1 MHPAFS
7 YSCITLDKIR
17 DMAKKKH
24 KGHYCKICGKYK
36 SNESFSGKGHA
47 QHICKECMGEMKK
60 SNKKILDLPFGD
72 DEFEIVDA
80 DEYIASVL
88 YGNNEERETKTFKKL
103 WHEQKMVLKAI
114 VQDEVTLYW
123 QAHRQIPVNDKLKQ
137 LRSSVNT
144 VVYEQLDFAIKDDTM
159 FKAYIQEQVIT
170 VINKILRQEKE
181 QNNQ

>member
-1 MHPAFS
+1 
-7 YSCITLDKIR
+7 
-17 DMAKKKH
+17 
-24 KGHYCKICGKYK
+24 
-36 SNESFSGKGHA
+36 
-47 QHICKECMGEMKK
+47 MKK
-60 SNKKILDLPFGD
+60 GNKKILDLPFGD

-103 WHEQKMVLKAI
+103 SREQKMVLKAI
-114 VQDEVTLYW
+114 VQNEVTLYW

-170 VINKILRQEKE
+170 RLNKILRQEKE

>member
-1 MHPAFS
+1 
-7 YSCITLDKIR
+7 
-17 DMAKKKH
+17 
-24 KGHYCKICGKYK
+24 
-36 SNESFSGKGHA
+36 
-47 QHICKECMGEMKK
+47 MGEMKK
-60 SNKKILDLPFGD
+60 GNKMILDLPFGD

-103 WHEQKMVLKAI
+103 SREQKMVLKAI
-114 VQDEVTLYW
+114 VQNEVTLYW

-170 VINKILRQEKE
+170 RLNKILRQEKE

>member
-1 MHPAFS
+1 
-7 YSCITLDKIR
+7 
-17 DMAKKKH
+17 
-24 KGHYCKICGKYK
+24 
-36 SNESFSGKGHA
+36 
-47 QHICKECMGEMKK
+47 MGEMKK
-60 SNKKILDLPFGD
+60 GNKKILDLPFGD

-103 WHEQKMVLKAI
+103 SREQKMVLKAI
-114 VQDEVTLYW
+114 VQNEVTLYW
-123 QAHRQIPVNDKLKQ
+123 QAHWQIPVNDKLKQ

-170 VINKILRQEKE
+170 RLNKILRQEKE

>member
-1 MHPAFS
+1 M
-7 YSCITLDKIR
+7 TK
-17 DMAKKKH
+17 MH
-24 KGHYCKICGKYK
+24 KGHYCKICGEYK

-60 SNKKILDLPFGD
+60 GNKKILNLPFGD
-72 DEFEIVDA
+72 NEFEIVYV
-80 DEYIASVL
+80 DEYTETIL
-88 YGNNEERETKTFKKL
+88 YDNNEERETKTFKKL
-103 WHEQKMVLKAI
+103 SREQKMMLKAI
-114 VQDEVTLYW
+114 VQDEVTFYW

-144 VVYEQLDFAIKDDTM
+144 VVYEQLDFAIKDETM

>member
-1 MHPAFS
+1 M
-7 YSCITLDKIR
+7 
-17 DMAKKKH
+17 
-24 KGHYCKICGKYK
+24 
-36 SNESFSGKGHA
+36 
-47 QHICKECMGEMKK
+47 
-60 SNKKILDLPFGD
+60 PFGD

-103 WHEQKMVLKAI
+103 SREQKMVLKAI
-114 VQDEVTLYW
+114 VQDEITFYW

-181 QNNQ
+181 QNDK

>member
-1 MHPAFS
+1 
-7 YSCITLDKIR
+7 
-17 DMAKKKH
+17 MAKKH
-24 KGHYCKICGKYK
+24 KGHYCKICGEYK
-36 SNESFSGKGHA
+36 PNESFSGKGHA

-60 SNKKILDLPFGD
+60 GNKKILDLPFGD
-72 DEFEIVDA
+72 DEFEIVGA
-80 DEYIASVL
+80 DEYITSVL
-88 YGNNEERETKTFKKL
+88 YGNNEERETKTLKKL
-103 WHEQKMVLKAI
+103 SREQKMVLKAI

-144 VVYEQLDFAIKDDTM
+144 IVYEQLDFAIKDDTM

-181 QNNQ
+181 QNTQ

>member
-1 MHPAFS
+1 MTK
-7 YSCITLDKIR
+7 IT
-17 DMAKKKH
+17 
-24 KGHYCKICGKYK
+24 KGHYCKICGEYK

-60 SNKKILDLPFGD
+60 GNKKVLDLPFGD

-80 DEYIASVL
+80 DEYVASVL
-88 YGNNEERETKTFKKL
+88 YSNSEERETKTFKKL
-103 WHEQKMVLKAI
+103 SREQKMVLKAI
-114 VQDEVTLYW
+114 VQDEVRFYW

>member
-1 MHPAFS
+1 
-7 YSCITLDKIR
+7 
-17 DMAKKKH
+17 MAKKH
-24 KGHYCKICGKYK
+24 RGHYCKICSEYK

-47 QHICKECMGEMKK
+47 QHICKECMDEMKK
-60 SNKKILDLPFGD
+60 GNKKILDLPFGD

-88 YGNNEERETKTFKKL
+88 YSNSEEREPKTFKKL
-103 WHEQKMVLKAI
+103 SREQKMVLKAI

-123 QAHRQIPVNDKLKQ
+123 QANRQIPVNDKLKQ

-159 FKAYIQEQVIT
+159 FKAYIQEQAIT

>member
-1 MHPAFS
+1 M
-7 YSCITLDKIR
+7 T
-17 DMAKKKH
+17 KKH
-24 KGHYCKICGKYK
+24 KGHYCKICGEYK

-60 SNKKILDLPFGD
+60 GNKKILDLPFGD

-103 WHEQKMVLKAI
+103 SREQKMVLKAI
-114 VQDEVTLYW
+114 VQDEITLYW

-144 VVYEQLDFAIKDDTM
+144 VVYEQLDFVIKDDTM